1 MRTIDGE
8 DFNNICVAHF
18 CGETGLVFEGLNAS
32 FVVTVFFVENFDCDP
47 AIERGIPAN
56 ENDAH
61 ASDGKAPL
69 KAVVSKD
76 PSNLRLGRAARAA
89 DSVERAKACY
99 V

>member
-8 DFNNICVAHF
+8 DFNNIGVTHF
-18 CGETGLVFEGLNAS
+18 CGETGLVFEGLDAS

-61 ASDGKAPL
+61 TPGGKAPFE
-69 KAVVSKD
+69 AVVSKD
-76 PSNLRLGRAARAA
+76 SSYLCLGRAARAA
-89 DSVERAKACY
+89 DSVERAEARY